1 MTVPLFPYSP
11 LSLAVFLSSRQIQ
24 YFPDMK
30 YIIFSIAFSVI
41 PTVLLSQIFSVPLAA
56 YQSHEKYHESEIT
69 HRRFKHSDV
78 EPLLLKLRE
87 NPLFQVTLLG
97 KSIEGRT
104 IYDVSFGDGKTTVL
118 LWSQMHGDE
127 PTATMAGL
135 DLFNFF
141 SQSDE
146 LDPLRQQILDKL
158 NIHFIPML
166 NPDGAEQFQRHNA
179 IDIDLNRDALRLQ
192 SPESQILKRVRDSLQ
207 ADFGFNLHDQSIYY
221 TAGVSPHPA
230 TISFLAPAYNYEKEV
245 NQVRNQALQL
255 IVLLNDAIQSFI
267 PNQVGRYNDDFEPRA
282 FGDNMQKWGTSTVL
296 IESGGYKDDP
306 EKQQIRKINFILLLT
321 GLHAIAQQHY
331 QKADTQ
337 DYFTIPENERRLYD
351 LVIRNAK
358 QEKKGQEFIVDLGVN
373 RTEIDTEDHR
383 KFYHVSRVQNIG
395 DLSTYFGYQEL
406 DAEGL
411 SIEPGKI
418 YPKVQ
423 KDLQAVANLNTQ
435 RLLKRGYT
443 TVQVRDLESDLPLRS
458 TLLLNV
464 VPKGATPQTT
474 ILLGQR
480 GDFILRQRRRAKF
493 SVVNGVII
501 EL

>member
-1 MTVPLFPYSP
+1 
-11 LSLAVFLSSRQIQ
+11 
-24 YFPDMK
+24 MK
-30 YIIFSIAFSVI
+30 YLTLFFI
-41 PTVLLSQIFSVPLAA
+41 LLVSSLNSWSQIPSVPLSA
-56 YQSHEKYHESEIT
+56 YQSHEKYRETSIT
-69 HRRFKHSDV
+69 HRRFKHSDL
-78 EPLLLKLRE
+78 EPLLLKFRDS
-87 NPLFQVTLLG
+87 PLFQVTLLG

-104 IYDVSFGDGKTTVL
+104 IYDVSFGNGKTTVL

-127 PTATMAGL
+127 TTATMAGL

-141 SQSDE
+141 AQSDE
-146 LDPLRQQILDKL
+146 LNPLRQQILDKL

-179 IDIDLNRDALRLQ
+179 IDIDLNRDAIRLQ

-207 ADFGFNLHDQSIYY
+207 ADFGFNLHDQSTYY

-255 IVLLNDAIQSFI
+255 IVLLNDAIQPFI

-282 FGDNMQKWGTSTVL
+282 FGDNMQKWGTSTIL

-306 EKQQIRKINFILLLT
+306 EKQQIRKINFVLFLT
-321 GLHAIAQQHY
+321 GLHAIAQQNY
-331 QKADTQ
+331 QKANIQ

-358 QEKKGQEFIVDLGVN
+358 QEKNGQEFIIDLGVN
-373 RTEIDTEDHR
+373 RTEIDMADHR
-383 KFYHVSRVQNIG
+383 QFYHLSRIQNIG

-406 DAEGL
+406 DANGL
-411 SIEPGKI
+411 TIESGKT

-423 KDLQAVANLNTQ
+423 KNLQAVAELNTQ

-443 TVQVRDLESDLPLRS
+443 TVQVKDTESDSHLS
-458 TLLLNV
+458 SALLLDV
-464 VPKGATPQTT
+464 VPRGTEPRKA

-480 GDFILRQRRRAKF
+480 ANFILKKRKRVKYA
-493 SVVNGVII
+493 VVNGVMI